1 MPRLPLPAFDLS
13 DLDLTAVTPT
23 RVARFARDVGY
34 VAIGFGV
41 LGFQQAQVRRRE
53 LTRSLSHTAA
63 GVLRSDQAK

>member
-13 DLDLTAVTPT
+13 ALDLTAVTPQ

-41 LGFQQAQVRRRE
+41 LGVQQAQVRRRE
-53 LTRSLSHTAA
+53 VSATISRALGGSQQA
-63 GVLRSDQAK
+63 QAK